1 MKEAWIYMKS
11 QHLLTRKQ
19 EKPFKDTMTFKS
31 KQCNGDINRKEMKAA
46 NRLCWRVNEDGAL
59 VERKLTLMDADSS
72 YRQLLWS
79 LSKGQSSQTVSR
91 EVINLFWEKGFQ
103 SHLGDCCICGLNVN
117 RVLHSFPQLWI
128 HGPHIQVR
136 FCRSENERIWDL
148 KNVRK
153 NSRAMKQ
160 GVL

>member
-1 MKEAWIYMKS
+1 
-11 QHLLTRKQ
+11 
-19 EKPFKDTMTFKS
+19 MTFKS

-91 EVINLFWEKGFQ
+91 EVINLF
-103 SHLGDCCICGLNVN
+103 
-117 RVLHSFPQLWI
+117 
-128 HGPHIQVR
+128 
-136 FCRSENERIWDL
+136 
-148 KNVRK
+148 
-153 NSRAMKQ
+153 
-160 GVL
+160 